1 MDTVTVDLT
10 PIGKHQKLYVEKIE
24 GLRVYIGNDAVFGK
38 GVSCFYTVWGERKD
52 VGKLDIEAD
61 E

>member
-1 MDTVTVDLT
+1 
-10 PIGKHQKLYVEKIE
+10 VEKIE
-24 GLRVYIGNDAVFGK
+24 GNRVYINNEGLFSGSI
-38 GVSCFYTVWGERKD
+38 SCFYTVWGERKD

>member
-1 MDTVTVDLT
+1 VDLT

-24 GLRVYIGNDAVFGK
+24 DNRVYINTEGLFSSSI
-38 GVSCFYTVWGERKD
+38 SCFYTVWGERKD
-52 VGKLDIEAD
+52 VGKLDVEAD